1 VNLFTSWLLAQTSGE
16 AIGEFA
22 ESLGEPVPQPPSRL
36 SVEGQFEWR
45 EPDGAFGLQSAWSS
59 RRDPVRAERE
69 WSTVQDPYALLGSSP
84 KRFVRSVAFSDETET
99 LWEFSRRAGFSRIAV
114 IELPLQGDDGESL
127 VGVASATSTI
137 TASIVSNLQR
147 QIGSERAE
155 LATFSLS
162 NLLTAALEGRAEM
175 TPRSVRLITDG
186 GTVLIQERDVNRL
199 RHSISTTGGE
209 LGGLT
214 LAANDERVTVL
225 ADGEVIFSDSA
236 TLAVVISLLLTIYA
250 VTTQVSTYA

>member
-1 VNLFTSWLLAQTSGE
+1 MNLFTTWLLAHTTDE

-22 ESLGEPVPQPPSRL
+22 DSLGDAVEQPPSRL

-45 EPDGAFGLQSAWSS
+45 EADRALGLESAWSS
-59 RRDPVRAERE
+59 RSDPIGAQPE
-69 WSTVQDPYALLGSSP
+69 WSTVQDPYTLLSSSP

-127 VGVASATSTI
+127 VGVVSATSTI
-137 TASIVSNLQR
+137 TASIVSSLQR

-155 LATFSLS
+155 VATFSLR
-162 NLLTAALEGRAEM
+162 NLLTAALEGRGEM

-186 GTVLIQERDVNRL
+186 GTVLLQERDVDQL
-199 RHSISTTGGE
+199 RHSISTTEGE

-214 LAANDERVTVL
+214 LASNDERVTVL

-236 TLAVVISLLLTIYA
+236 TLAVVINLMLTIYA